1 MIREIE
7 LLAPA
12 KNLECGIA
20 AIDHGADAVYIGANS
35 FGARVAAGNSIED
48 IEQLCHYAHQY
59 NVKVYVTI
67 NTIIYDDEIDRV
79 ESLIR
84 QLQDIGVDAILVQD
98 MAILKICDNI
108 KSRIILHASTQT
120 DNRNIRKV
128 EWLKKLGFSR
138 VVLARELSLK
148 EISAIHKAIPDI
160 ELEVFVHGALC
171 VSYSGACYASE
182 YCFHRSAN
190 RGNCAQFCRLKF
202 DLRDSA
208 DKTVQKEKYMLSLK
222 DMCRIHSL
230 KELLDAGATSLKIE
244 GRLKNVSYVKNV
256 VAAYSQELDR
266 IISLYPDKYKRSS
279 AGKSVCSFKPDLNKT
294 FNRGFTD
301 YFLFGRKEGLAS
313 VNTPKAI
320 GEFVGKVKEVRQ
332 NSFSVSG
339 TNAFSNGD
347 GLCFINDKQ
356 QLEGFRVNK
365 VLNNRLF
372 PLKMP
377 VSLKPHM
384 ALYRNNDQLFEN
396 MMSASTAN
404 RKISINMILS
414 AAQDYVELMMKD
426 NDGHIVIERMSYNS
440 DKAQKSQEENMKRQ
454 LSKLGNTPYVADE
467 IIITSATE
475 TRFIPSSILVELRR
489 RTLDKFFNQFM
500 LSQNRGGFLSH
511 ILHEDTDTNINAEDI
526 NAANVANK
534 FARRL
539 YDEIGP
545 KDAPDAFETIRH
557 DADSC
562 TQIMTCRYCIRYE
575 MGYCTKQK
583 GKKAPWKE
591 PLYLVLND
599 DRKFRL
605 KFDCI
610 NCQMKIYAEK

>member
-12 KNLECGIA
+12 KNLECGMA

-98 MAILKICDNI
+98 MAILKICGNI

-148 EISAIHKAIPDI
+148 EISTIHKAIPDI

-208 DKTVQKEKYMLSLK
+208 NKTVQKGKYMLSLK

-500 LSQNRGGFLSH
+500 LSQNRGGSLSH

>member
-12 KNLECGIA
+12 KNLECGMA

-67 NTIIYDDEIDRV
+67 NTIIYNDEIDRV

-148 EISAIHKAIPDI
+148 EISTIHKAIPDI

-208 DKTVQKEKYMLSLK
+208 NKTVQKEKYMLSLK

-244 GRLKNVSYVKNV
+244 GRLKNGSYVKNV

-414 AAQDYVELMMKD
+414 AAQDYVELMIKD

-489 RTLDKFFNQFM
+489 RTLDKFSNQFM
-500 LSQNRGGFLSH
+500 LSQNIGSLSR